1 MSIPSTS
8 TAASPLDVLIVGA
21 GISGLGLGCQLKR
34 QCPGMRFEILERR
47 SRVGGTWDLFRYPG
61 IRSDSDMLTFSF
73 ALNPW
78 KKEAPLANGR
88 EIQAYLHETAEEFGV
103 IEHIRFGQK
112 VGRLSWSSAEG
123 LWTAESLDLASGQ
136 SRSVKAKILVAAT
149 GYYNHD
155 KGYLPQFPG
164 QDNFRGQLVHPQ
176 HWPEDLDYAGKKV
189 VVIGSGATAV
199 TLIPAMAEQAGELT
213 MLQRSPSYI
222 YSLPLHDPMANWAR
236 KNLSEERAY
245 RFLRARNLFISRLL
259 FKLCRRFPQF
269 MRQRLIGAAAKRLGP
284 GFDMRHFTPRY
295 MPWDE
300 RLCVVPGG
308 DLFKVL
314 RSGKAKVETDTI
326 AEFLPQGIR
335 LSSGKVLEAD
345 IIIAATGLELQTL
358 GGMQLEVDGAA
369 QTVSQKLTYKGVL
382 VDGIPNFAYLFG
394 YTNASWTLKINI
406 ATDYLCRL
414 FNVLRAKKADRFEVT
429 APAGMMVESESIMNS
444 LAAGYVQR
452 GGQHLP
458 RQGKVLP
465 WKVLHHYEKDE
476 AMLKAPVEDG
486 LLQMS

>member
-1 MSIPSTS
+1 MVT
-8 TAASPLDVLIVGA
+8 TATTAPLDVLIVGA
-21 GISGLGLGCQLKR
+21 GISGVGLGCQLKR
-34 QCPGMRFEILERR
+34 QCPDVNFEILERR
-47 SRVGGTWDLFRYPG
+47 ARVGGTWDLFRYPG

-73 ALNPW
+73 AFNPW
-78 KKEAPLANGR
+78 KKEAPLANGS
-88 EIQAYLHETAEEFGV
+88 EIQAYLHQTAEEFGV
-103 IEHIRFGQK
+103 VPHIRFGQK
-112 VGRLSWSSAEG
+112 VGRLAWSSDEG
-123 LWTAESLDLASGQ
+123 LWTAESLDLSSGQ
-136 SRSVKAKILVAAT
+136 TRHVKARVLVAAT

-164 QDNFRGQLVHPQ
+164 QENFRGQLVHPQ
-176 HWPEDLDYAGKKV
+176 FWPENLDYSGKKV

-222 YSLPLHDPMANWAR
+222 YSLPSEDPMANWVR
-236 KNLSEERAY
+236 RNFSEQRAY
-245 RFLRARNLFISRLL
+245 KLLRGRNLFISRLL
-259 FKLCRRFPQF
+259 FKLCRRYPEY
-269 MRQRLIGAAAKRLGP
+269 MRKKLIGWAAKRLGP
-284 GFDMRHFTPRY
+284 DFDMRHFTPRY

-300 RLCVVPGG
+300 RLCIVPGG

-314 RSGKAKVETDTI
+314 RAGKAKVETDTI
-326 AEFLPQGIR
+326 AEFVPEGIR
-335 LSSGKVLEAD
+335 LSSGKVLRAD
-345 IIIAATGLELQTL
+345 IVIAATGLELQTL
-358 GGMQLEVDGAA
+358 GGMQLEIDGRP

-382 VDGIPNFAYLFG
+382 VDGVPNFAYLFG

-414 FNVLRAKKADRFEVT
+414 LNVVRAKGAKRFEVQ
-429 APAGMMVESESIMNS
+429 APEGMAVAEESIMNS

-465 WKVLHHYEKDE
+465 WKVTHHYEKDE
-476 AMLKAPVEDG
+476 AMLQGPIEDG
-486 LLQMS
+486 LLQLR